1 MSLRFIIKLLAPLSL
16 LALGACSSIAPDFT
30 DMASSYQKVIEKYNA
45 DNILLNIVRASKER
59 PTSFLEIPTIQG
71 TGTITT
77 SPSLSATLGSIGA
90 SAGSLFAITSGS
102 SGTIGAP
109 IPSLSRSFSF
119 TQSSLDN
126 ATFLNGFLAP
136 IPSATLNYFSSV
148 QAPREILFILSID
161 SIKIYSPDGTA
172 REFRNEPKDPKY
184 PEFMT
189 VFQSLIDSG
198 LSTQTLIRNTP
209 LGPPMSELAAAQF
222 MPTFVNVKDKQN
234 LTMEEIVDPKAKPGS
249 PKYFQVYQS
258 VPVSQ
263 VCIQRNER
271 SADVE
276 RRFGPSYF
284 CLNSDEAQKFRN
296 NELIMDPGNS
306 DKKYSRISIQIRS
319 NRGIYDFLGNLIN
332 EQDPTKPYLIKAKSL
347 RDGQFQVM
355 PLFIVEKNSTKA
367 GNALSTVEYDGVLY
381 TIPGSNNG
389 FTTMVMNILT
399 QLLTLNKVSG
409 SIPPSP
415 AVLIRN

>member
-1 MSLRFIIKLLAPLSL
+1 MSLRFIIKLLAPFSL

-30 DMASSYQKVIEKYNA
+30 DMASSYQKVIEKYNS
-45 DNILLNIVRASKER
+45 DNLLLNIVRASKGR
-59 PTSFLEIPTIQG
+59 PTSFLEIPTFQG
-71 TGTITT
+71 PGAITT

-90 SAGSLFAITSGS
+90 SAGGLFAITSGS

-172 REFRNEPKDPKY
+172 MEFRNEPKDPKY
-184 PEFMT
+184 PEFLPL
-189 VFQSLIDSG
+189 FQSLIDSG

-234 LTMEEIVDPKAKPGS
+234 LTMEEIVDPRAKPGS
-249 PKYFQVYQS
+249 PMYFQVYQS

-276 RRFGPSYF
+276 QRFGPSYF
-284 CLNSDEAQKFRN
+284 CLNSDEAQKFRI
-296 NELIMDPGNS
+296 NELIMEPGKT
-306 DKKYSRISIQIRS
+306 D
-319 NRGIYDFLGNLIN
+319 
-332 EQDPTKPYLIKAKSL
+332 TK
-347 RDGQFQVM
+347 
-355 PLFIVEKNSTKA
+355 
-367 GNALSTVEYDGVLY
+367 
-381 TIPGSNNG
+381 
-389 FTTMVMNILT
+389 
-399 QLLTLNKVSG
+399 
-409 SIPPSP
+409 
-415 AVLIRN
+415 

>member
-1 MSLRFIIKLLAPLSL
+1 MSLRFLIRLSALLPLLVMS
-16 LALGACSSIAPDFT
+16 ACTSINPDFT

-45 DNILLNIVRASKER
+45 DNILLNVVRASKER
-59 PTSFLEIPTIQG
+59 ATSFLDIPTIQG
-71 TGTITT
+71 TGSITT
-77 SPSLSATLGSIGA
+77 SPSMSGTLGSLGA
-90 SAGSLFAITSGS
+90 STSGLFAITAGS
-102 SGTIGAP
+102 SGTFGASV
-109 IPSLSRSFSF
+109 SLSRSFSF

-136 IPSATLNYFSSV
+136 IPAATLNYFSSV
-148 QAPREILFILSID
+148 QAPREIIFILSID
-161 SIKIYSPDGTA
+161 NIKIYSPDGTVM
-172 REFRNEPKDPKY
+172 EYRNEPKDPKY

-198 LSTQTLIRNTP
+198 LSTQTLIRNTS

-222 MPTFVNVKDKQN
+222 MPTFLSAKDKQN

-249 PKYFQVYQS
+249 PKFFQVYQS

-263 VCIQRNER
+263 ICIQRNER

-284 CLNSDEAQKFRN
+284 CLNSEEAQKFRN
-296 NELIMDPGNS
+296 NELMMEPGNS
-306 DKKYSRISIQIRS
+306 DKKHSRISIQIRS

-332 EQDPTKPYLIKAKSL
+332 EQDPTKPYLIRARSL

-355 PLFIVEKNSTKA
+355 PLFIVEKNSFNA
-367 GNALSTVEYDGVLY
+367 GYALSTVVYDGITY

-389 FTTMVMNILT
+389 YTTMVLNILT